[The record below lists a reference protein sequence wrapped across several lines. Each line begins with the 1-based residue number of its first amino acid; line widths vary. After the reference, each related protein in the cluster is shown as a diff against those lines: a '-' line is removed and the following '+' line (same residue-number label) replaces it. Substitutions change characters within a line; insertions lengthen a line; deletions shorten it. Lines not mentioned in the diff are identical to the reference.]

1 MSRDVTRVWREKDD
15 RFEVLKGVL
24 LYDTRAPKNAQLVAA
39 GTSAMKTGPAF
50 RPHARFCLNS
60 MLVAGSICK
69 MNMNHLLSML
79 LRGAFLGLSSGFLG
93 ITASCATFV
102 MKERSCEPD
111 ALSTTQSCGKGLG
124 EAVWNS
130 HEACNEGSCEICL
143 PKGVRYCWWPGQQW
157 IPHIEEV
164 VQKGGKQRH

>member
-1 MSRDVTRVWREKDD
+1 MFYEGTIGQDVTGCHEGMTEKGRYNKQIIQCLSWIL
-15 RFEVLKGVL
+15 RFEG
-24 LYDTRAPKNAQLVAA
+24 

-143 PKGVRYCWWPGQQW
+143 PKGVRYCWWPS
-157 IPHIEEV
+157 HSLLA
-164 VQKGGKQRH
+164 

>member
-1 MSRDVTRVWREKDD
+1 
-15 RFEVLKGVL
+15 
-24 LYDTRAPKNAQLVAA
+24 
-39 GTSAMKTGPAF
+39 MKTGPAF
-50 RPHARFCLNS
+50 RPHARFCLKS

-124 EAVWNS
+124 EAV
-130 HEACNEGSCEICL
+130 
-143 PKGVRYCWWPGQQW
+143 
-157 IPHIEEV
+157 
-164 VQKGGKQRH
+164 